1 MFCGASNAW
10 TWSSLSLTR
19 LLSLPEI
26 RARVRK
32 EFHVPSTRLKANILA
47 QPVTR
52 NFSLVGTAFDYL
64 LRFYLE
70 RLNPNCMKET
80 WVAED
85 AISLIH
91 DMPALFKQIESKAD
105 EMLTNAKNVYE
116 GYIEHG
122 RIDDALVKTTI
133 SLAQLDVI
141 FRSGIVDSNFG
152 KANDGDVI
160 DLKKLVE
167 IVPAEQ
173 FHAKNICVLN
183 PTFGVG
189 SELVGG
195 ADADLLIDDVLL
207 DVKTTKDA
215 SFSQEYYN
223 QLIGYYILWKIG
235 GAIGSLKECK
245 ISALGIYFSRHAILH
260 KIPISTV
267 EENVRF
273 VEFIDWFKEK
283 AKQEYPTEEARNQ
296 LG

>member
-1 MFCGASNAW
+1 M
-10 TWSSLSLTR
+10 SLTR
-19 LLSLPEI
+19 FLNIPEV
-26 RARVRK
+26 RARFRK
-32 EFHVPSTRLKANILA
+32 EFHVPATRLKANILA
-47 QPVTR
+47 PPVTR

-70 RLNPNCMKET
+70 RLNPNCMKQT

-91 DMPALFKQIESKAD
+91 DMPALFKPIENKAD
-105 EMLTNAKNVYE
+105 EMLTNAKNAYE
-116 GYIEHG
+116 GYIKHG
-122 RIDDALVKTTI
+122 RMDDALVRTTV

-160 DLKKLVE
+160 DLKRLIE

-173 FHAKNICVLN
+173 FHAENVCVLN
-183 PTFGVG
+183 PTFGAG

-207 DVKTTKDA
+207 DVKTTKEA

-223 QLIGYYILWKIG
+223 QLIGYYILWKVG

-245 ISALGIYFSRHAILH
+245 ISALGIYFSRHAALH
-260 KIPISTV
+260 KIPTNII
-267 EENVRF
+267 EENVHLG
-273 VEFIDWFKEK
+273 EFIDWFKEK
-283 AKQEYPTEEARNQ
+283 AKQEYSIEDLQ
-296 LG
+296 